1 MERDM
6 QLKILETFHY
16 FLLQGIIAQHHLIL
30 PRVIDKLDPWLPDK
44 HIDNQKKKKISMLN
58 SQIFKRPLRSL
69 EDL

>member
-30 PRVIDKLDPWLPDK
+30 PRVIDKLDPWLPDE
-44 HIDNQKKKKISMLN
+44 HFDNQKKKSVCSALKYL
-58 SQIFKRPLRSL
+58 K
-69 EDL
+69 DL